1 MLFPEVEVTRSLDN
15 LVKFNC
21 VVREENT
28 RIIDSDELVAEKIKE
43 LSDVSNYVEGE
54 DYDDEFSE
62 NLSKDKVERLLVD
75 REEALL
81 SDANEQAEMILGNAQ
96 AEARMIVENARKEGE
111 SMKIQSYAK
120 GEKKGYEEGFE
131 KGLSQVEGQKKELA
145 LKKEQLEQQYQKQL
159 NEMEPVLV
167 DALIDIFESA
177 FAIQFAEKRDFI
189 MHMLQSA
196 LSKIENSKEYLLRV
210 SRDDYPVLQEQKE
223 KIRQELPKSA
233 TVEVVED
240 LTLSK
245 NQCLI
250 ETDGGLFDCSLDTQL
265 DSLIRDL
272 RMLSSM

>member
-1 MLFPEVEVTRSLDN
+1 MLFPEVEVTKSLDN

>member
-1 MLFPEVEVTRSLDN
+1 MDN

-21 VVREENT
+21 VVREEHT

-43 LSDVSNYVEGE
+43 LADVSNYVEGE

-81 SDANEQAEMILGNAQ
+81 NEANEQAERILNDAK
-96 AEARMIVENARKEGE
+96 AEASLIIEKARKEGE

-120 GEKKGYEEGFE
+120 GEKNGYEDGFE
-131 KGLSQVEGQKKELA
+131 KGLSQVEDQKKSLA
-145 LKKEQLEQQYQKQL
+145 LRKDELEQQYQKQL
-159 NEMEPVLV
+159 NEMEPVVV
-167 DALIDIFESA
+167 DALIGIFESA
-177 FAIQFAEKRDFI
+177 FSIQFSEKRDFI

-210 SRDDYPVLQEQKE
+210 SREDYPVLQEQKE